1 MDRFGDHALVCP
13 CKGDRTVRHNAI
25 RNVAYTEAVEAG
37 FAAEREKAGL
47 LPGRPTEDGLPGV
60 EGQRRPADLWLPRSR
75 GSRGE
80 ALDFACS
87 SGMRADYLQAIPDD
101 PQHVFDQYEHL
112 KRTYKNTENECES
125 QGFTFTPMIVEAH
138 AGGWSPTAKQVWDRM
153 AKLQSA
159 TWNEQGNTSS
169 IRIAQRLS
177 IALHRENARTVLRRT
192 PPSLDPGDPPSA
204 WDEHADQGWY
214 AEGEVA
220 ADILMDE
227 LVEV

>member
-1 MDRFGDHALVCP
+1 M
-13 CKGDRTVRHNAI
+13 
-25 RNVAYTEAVEAG
+25 
-37 FAAEREKAGL
+37 
-47 LPGRPTEDGLPGV
+47 
-60 EGQRRPADLWLPRSR
+60 
-75 GSRGE
+75 
-80 ALDFACS
+80 
-87 SGMRADYLQAIPDD
+87 
-101 PQHVFDQYEHL
+101 

-169 IRIAQRLS
+169 IRIAQRLFR
-177 IALHRENARTVLRRT
+177 ALHRENARAVLRRA
-192 PPSLDPGDPPSA
+192 PPSLDPGDPSSA

-227 LVEV
+227 LLEV